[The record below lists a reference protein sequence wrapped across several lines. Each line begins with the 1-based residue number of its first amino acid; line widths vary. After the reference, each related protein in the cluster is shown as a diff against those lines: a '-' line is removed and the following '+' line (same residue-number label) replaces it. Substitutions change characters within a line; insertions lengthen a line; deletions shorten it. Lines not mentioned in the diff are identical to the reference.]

1 MTGLSE
7 RFDPGFLWG
16 VATSAYQIEGATK
29 EDGRGPSIWDTFAAR
44 PGMTRRGENGE
55 VAVDHYHRWPE
66 DVSLVKDLGLDA
78 YRFSVAWPRIQPEGR
93 GRVEPRGLAFYDRL
107 VDGLLEA
114 GVQPWPTLFHWDL
127 PQALE
132 DAGGWPV
139 RDTAERFADYAQIV
153 AEALGDRVRHWTTL
167 NEPWCAAFLG
177 YGAGIHAPGRT
188 EPAAALAASH
198 HLNLAHGL
206 AVPRLREGRP
216 EAQVGVT
223 VNLYAV
229 SPGDD
234 TGRHDDAAR
243 RIDGLM
249 NRWFLDPLLLGRY
262 PQDVLD
268 DVAGVGGTDVILDED
283 LATVAAPLDFLGI
296 NYYSRHVVAASPWP
310 GASEVGFVTTDRP
323 KTASGW
329 DIDPGGLAEVLD
341 QVRRDYPPIPIY
353 ITENGAAF
361 DDDVL
366 SAEGT
371 IDDQDRID
379 FIDGHLRALAD
390 ARDSGMDIRGYFA
403 WSLLDNFEWAEGY
416 DKRFGIVH
424 VDFETLVRTP
434 KASALWFAELARS
447 SSTKGSS

>member
-1 MTGLSE
+1 MSALSQ
-7 RFDPGFLWG
+7 RFDPGFVWG
-16 VATSAYQIEGATK
+16 AATSAYQIEGAVK
-29 EDGRGPSIWDTFAAR
+29 EDGRGPSIWDTFSAQ
-44 PGMTRRGENGE
+44 PGRTFDGHTGE

-66 DVSLVKDLGLDA
+66 DIALVRELGLDA
-78 YRFSVAWPRIQPEGR
+78 YRFSISWSRIQPEGS

-114 GVQPWPTLFHWDL
+114 GLEPWPTLFHWDL

-132 DAGGWPV
+132 DAGGWPL

-153 AEALGDRVRHWTTL
+153 ADALGDRVKSWTTT

-198 HLNLAHGL
+198 HLHLAHGL

-216 EAQVGVT
+216 QARVGVT
-223 VNLYAV
+223 LNLYAV
-229 SPGDD
+229 SPADD

-249 NRWFLDPLLLGRY
+249 NRWFLDPVLLGRY
-262 PQDVLD
+262 PQDVLE
-268 DVAGVGGTDVILDED
+268 DVAGVGGTDVIRDED
-283 LATVAAPLDFLGI
+283 LAVIAAPLDFLGI

-310 GASEVGFVTTDRP
+310 GASEVDFVNREWP

-329 DIDPGGLAEVLD
+329 DIDPAGLGEVLR
-341 QVRRDYPPIPIY
+341 QVHRDYPSIPIY

-361 DDDVL
+361 DDLEVRD
-366 SAEGT
+366 GT

-379 FIDGHLRALAD
+379 FVAGHLEALAD
-390 ARDSGMDIRGYFA
+390 AVDEGVDVRGYFA

-416 DKRFGIVH
+416 AKRFGIVH
-424 VDFETLVRTP
+424 VDFDTLVRTP
-434 KASALWFAELARS
+434 KASARWFAELARA
-447 SSTKGSS
+447 SSTKERA

>member
-1 MTGLSE
+1 MNGLNE

-16 VATSAYQIEGATK
+16 VATSAYQIEGATTL
-29 EDGRGPSIWDTFAAR
+29 DGRGPSIWDTFAAR
-44 PGMTRRGENGE
+44 PGMTRCGENGE

-66 DVSLVKDLGLDA
+66 DVALVKDLGLDA
-78 YRFSVAWPRIQPEGR
+78 YRFSIAWPRIQPEGR
-93 GRVEPRGLAFYDRL
+93 GKVEARGLAFYDRL

-114 GVQPWPTLFHWDL
+114 GIEPWPTLFHWDL

-206 AVPRLREGRP
+206 AVPRLRDGRP

-229 SPGDD
+229 SPADE

-268 DVAGVGGTDVILDED
+268 DIAGVGGTEVIMAED
-283 LATVAAPLDFLGI
+283 LETIAAPLDFLGV

-310 GASEVGFVTTDRP
+310 GASEVDFVSRDWP

-329 DIDPGGLAEVLD
+329 DIDPSGLREVLD
-341 QVRRDYPPIPIY
+341 QVHRDYPPVPIY
-353 ITENGAAF
+353 VTENGAAF
-361 DDDVL
+361 DDVL
-366 SAEGT
+366 TPDGAV
-371 IDDQDRID
+371 DDQDRIE
-379 FIDGHLRALAD
+379 FIDGHLQALAD
-390 ARDSGMDIRGYFA
+390 ARDDGVDVRGYFA

-447 SSTKGSS
+447 TSTKGSS

>member
-1 MTGLSE
+1 MNGLNE

-16 VATSAYQIEGATK
+16 VATSAYQIEGATTQ
-29 EDGRGPSIWDTFAAR
+29 DGRGPSIWDTFAAR

-66 DVSLVKDLGLDA
+66 DVALVKDLGLDA
-78 YRFSVAWPRIQPEGR
+78 YRFSIAWPRIQPEGR
-93 GRVEPRGLAFYDRL
+93 GKVEARGLAFYDRL

-114 GVQPWPTLFHWDL
+114 GIEPWPTLFHWDL

-206 AVPRLREGRP
+206 AVPRLRDGRP

-229 SPGDD
+229 SPADE

-268 DVAGVGGTDVILDED
+268 DIAGVGGTEVIMAED
-283 LATVAAPLDFLGI
+283 LETITAPLDFLGV

-310 GASEVGFVTTDRP
+310 GASEVDFVSRDWP

-329 DIDPGGLAEVLD
+329 DIDPSGLREVLD
-341 QVRRDYPPIPIY
+341 QVHRDYPPVPIY
-353 ITENGAAF
+353 VTENGAAF
-361 DDDVL
+361 DDVL
-366 SAEGT
+366 TPDGT
-371 IDDQDRID
+371 VDDQDRIE

-390 ARDSGMDIRGYFA
+390 ARDDGVDVRGYFA